1 MKLGIRV
8 LGTVALEYDGRID
21 LLGSAKERVVL
32 AALALDAGRPVS
44 LDTLIHRLWDDS
56 PPAKARAGLH
66 TYAARI
72 RRRLRESTGDDLLV
86 QRAHTYLLDVRPE
99 QVDCHRFEQ
108 IAARARALADGA
120 DDTAALDLL
129 REAAGLWRGEP
140 LAGLGGLWA
149 ESIRASLSQ
158 KRLAAQLTRI
168 EAELRRG
175 HYAELVPDIAALLER
190 HPGDETLAALLMTA
204 TYGCGRQA
212 EALHVYDTVRRRLR
226 ERLGTDPGE
235 ALTRLHRLVLN
246 GAPAR
251 QLLPRQE
258 PATTAPR
265 TLPRH
270 AELVGRE
277 EELAA
282 IVHAAQRGDGGV
294 IALQAISGMAGIGK
308 TLLAL
313 HAARRLE
320 PLFPDGQLHLDLRAH
335 SPGRTPLCATSALGA
350 LLRMLGVP
358 ASDLPGRLDELV
370 SLWRTLLSHRRAVI
384 VLDDVADPEHVKPL
398 LPGPSPS
405 LMIVTSRR
413 RLSGLP
419 GVRPVLL
426 DVLPEE
432 DAVALFRELAGE
444 GRTPRVREVAAIV
457 RLCGRLP
464 LATEIA
470 ARRLA
475 SRPSWTTGH
484 LLHRLTHGHGR
495 LREIRDGNQEM
506 ARAFEVSY
514 STLHPEERSVFRLL
528 GLQLGTD
535 YDAFSTAALT
545 DLAFDHA
552 ERTLEGL
559 LDAHLIQEPAPDR
572 YTTHDLLGE
581 YSRMLAASEL
591 GPAERESALR
601 RLIDFYVQASDAADR
616 LIAPRRP
623 RPHLPRRLCAYRIPA
638 WSGAADARR
647 WLTSECSALIAA
659 ERHCRAHGRPHEA
672 ALLAGS
678 LAGFLLE
685 ERHSADTQG
694 MHRAA
699 AEHWRTV
706 AHPEAEVYALVD
718 QGTALSRS
726 GQYAQALT
734 VLGRALRTARTIG
747 DTAVAEVL
755 HARGVLLW
763 NLGHLP
769 EALADQEET
778 LALRTRA
785 DDPWQIARSRNNL
798 GITHLYLGDFTAA
811 RDHFHSALDMFRTAG
826 DAHEEAHVLNNLS
839 DLKLHIGERES
850 ARKYLQEARKLLAV
864 SGTAAEH
871 AMAQVNLANTM
882 DSPRE
887 LPAMLDLY
895 QDSLSAFQRLGD
907 RRNASITLHGMGLAL
922 HAAARFEES
931 ADHHSRAL
939 DLARSI
945 GSAHEEA
952 QALHGLGAAE
962 HRLGR
967 TASAA
972 DHLAVAVAVAERTGA
987 ADEAAR
993 ARATLAGIRAESS
1006 IPDGKPGERV

>member
-1 MKLGIRV
+1 MEIGIRV

-21 LLGSAKERVVL
+21 LLGSAKERLVL
-32 AALALDAGRPVS
+32 ATLGIHAGRPVS
-44 LDTLIHRLWDDS
+44 LDTLIHRLWDDH
-56 PPAKARAGLH
+56 PPAKPRAGLH

-72 RRRLRESTGDDLLV
+72 RRRLRENTGDDLLV

-108 IAARARALADGA
+108 LAARARALADGA
-120 DDTAALDLL
+120 DDTAALALL
-129 REAAGLWRGEP
+129 REAAELWRGEP
-140 LAGLGGLWA
+140 LAGLGGPWA
-149 ESIRASLSQ
+149 ESVRASLSQ

-190 HPGDETLAALLMTA
+190 HPGDETLAAHLMTA

-212 EALHVYDTVRRRLR
+212 EALHVYETVRRHLR
-226 ERLGTDPGE
+226 EHLGTDPGE

-246 GAPAR
+246 GAPA
-251 QLLPRQE
+251 QKLLPRRG
-258 PATTAPR
+258 PAATAPH

-270 AELVGRE
+270 PELVGRE
-277 EELAA
+277 KELAA
-282 IVHAAQRGDGGV
+282 ITRAAERGNGAV
-294 IALQAISGMAGIGK
+294 IALQAISGMAGVGK

-335 SPGRTPLCATSALGA
+335 SPGRAPLCATSALGA

-358 ASDLPGRLDELV
+358 ATDLPDRLDELV
-370 SLWRTLLSHRRAVI
+370 YLWRTLLCHRRAVI
-384 VLDDVADPEHVKPL
+384 VLDDAADPEHVRPL

-432 DAVALFRELAGE
+432 DAVTLFRELAGE
-444 GRTPRVREVAAIV
+444 GRTPRVREVTAIV

-514 STLHPEERSVFRLL
+514 STLRPEERSVFRLL
-528 GLQLGTD
+528 GLQLGPD
-535 YDAFSTAALT
+535 YDTFSTAALT
-545 DLAFDHA
+545 DLSFDDA
-552 ERTLEGL
+552 ERILEGL
-559 LDAHLIQEPAPDR
+559 LDAHLIQEPTPDR

-591 GPAERESALR
+591 GAPERESALR

-623 RPHLPRRLCAYRIPA
+623 RPHLPRRVSAHRTPA
-638 WSGAADARR
+638 WSGAAEARR
-647 WLTSECSALIAA
+647 WLAAECSALIAA
-659 ERHCRAHGRPHEA
+659 ERHCRTHGHPHEA
-672 ALLAGS
+672 SLLAGS

-685 ERHSADTQG
+685 EKYAADSQG

-699 AEHWRTV
+699 AEHWRSL
-706 AHPEAEVYALVD
+706 AHPEAEAYALVD
-718 QGTALSRS
+718 QGAALSRS
-726 GQYAQALT
+726 GRYDQALT
-734 VLGRALRTARTIG
+734 VLGRALDTARDIDGMT
-747 DTAVAEVL
+747 VAEVL

-763 NLGHLP
+763 NLGRLP

-778 LALRTRA
+778 LTLRMRSGA
-785 DDPWQIARSRNNL
+785 IWQVARSHNNL
-798 GITHLYLGDFTAA
+798 GITHLYLGNLPAA
-811 RDHFHSALDMFRTAG
+811 RDHFHKALDTFRTVG

-839 DLKLHIGERES
+839 DLQLRAGKRES
-850 ARKYLQEARKLLAV
+850 ARKYLQEARKVLAV
-864 SGTAAEH
+864 SGTTAEH

-882 DSPRE
+882 NSPQE
-887 LPAMLDLY
+887 LHAMLEMY
-895 QDSLSAFQRLGD
+895 QDSLDSFQRLGD

-922 HAAARFEES
+922 HAAGRFEE
-931 ADHHSRAL
+931 AAEHHTHAL
-939 DLARSI
+939 ELARTI
-945 GSAHEEA
+945 GAATEEA
-952 QALHGLGAAE
+952 QALQGLGAAE
-962 HRLGR
+962 HRLGH
-967 TASAA
+967 TTSAA
-972 DHLAVAVAVAERTGA
+972 DHLTEAAAVAERTGA
-987 ADEAAR
+987 TAEAAR
-993 ARATLAGIRAESS
+993 ARAALAEVKETRAESI
-1006 IPDGKPGERV
+1006 IPD